1 MVLSTA
7 SMMGKVS
14 EKKMGKY
21 QCVRGVVT
29 NQGIAKVGDIV
40 ELSDYEAKQ
49 LAAKFV
55 PVADVMPVKVDPE
68 EIRVAEALAVEHRDP
83 VAPRRG
89 RPPKGAK

>member
-14 EKKMGKY
+14 ESGMAKY
-21 QCVRGVVT
+21 RCVRGLVMDHGVV
-29 NQGIAKVGDIV
+29 QVGDIV
-40 ELSDYEAKQ
+40 ELSAYQAKIF
-49 LAAKFV
+49 AAKFV
-55 PVADVMPVKVDPE
+55 PADDEPTIDPQ

-83 VAPRRG
+83 VAPRHG

>member
-29 NQGIAKVGDIV
+29 SQGIAKVGDIV

-55 PVADVMPVKVDPE
+55 SVADEPEISAE
-68 EIRVAEALAVEHRDP
+68 EIRVAEAPAVEHRDP

>member
-1 MVLSTA
+1 MALSTA

-14 EKKMGKY
+14 ETGMAKY
-21 QCVRGVVT
+21 RCVRGLVMDHGVV
-29 NQGIAKVGDIV
+29 NAGDIV
-40 ELSDYEAKQ
+40 ELSAYQAKIF
-49 LAAKFV
+49 AAKFV
-55 PVADVMPVKVDPE
+55 PADDEPVQVDPE

>member
-14 EKKMGKY
+14 EKKMAKY
-21 QCVRGVVT
+21 KCIRGVLT
-29 NQGIAKVGDIV
+29 SQGVAKVGDIV
-40 ELSDYEAKQ
+40 ELSDYEAKV

-55 PVADVMPVKVDPE
+55 PADDEPVKVDPE